1 VPVTVIAVLSVHV
14 LVAIFWA
21 GSTFSLAR
29 LAGLGGEKFVFPQ
42 LGAATLAILTGSY
55 LFGEMHA
62 GSFAL
67 AEKVL
72 LAGVACAFAA
82 LIVQGVIGVPTLRR
96 LQGGGLD
103 LDHVRARIGKAQRVA
118 AGLLAITAI
127 SMVLTRYL

>member
-1 VPVTVIAVLSVHV
+1 MPFTVIAVLSIHV

-29 LAGLGGEKFVFPQ
+29 LGGLGGEKFVFPQ
-42 LGAATLAILTGSY
+42 LGAATLAILTGGY

-72 LAGVACAFAA
+72 MAGVACAFAA
-82 LIVQGVIGVPTLRR
+82 LIVQGVVGVRTLRR
-96 LQGGGLD
+96 FQGGALD
-103 LDHVRARIGKAQRVA
+103 VEHVRAGIGKAQRVA
-118 AGLLAITAI
+118 AGLLAITVI